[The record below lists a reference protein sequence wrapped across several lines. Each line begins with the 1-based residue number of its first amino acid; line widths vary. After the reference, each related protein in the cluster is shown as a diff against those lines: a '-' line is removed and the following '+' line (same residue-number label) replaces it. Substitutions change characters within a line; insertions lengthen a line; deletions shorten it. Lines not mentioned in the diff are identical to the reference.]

1 MNVKPS
7 FAGVVTEIITP
18 FGENGELDEALL
30 REEVEQQVKSG
41 VQGLF
46 TNGLASECLSM
57 TMEEKKE
64 ATRIVCSQTKGR
76 IPVMSNIT
84 GNHYEECKELL
95 KASKEAGADAVALTQ
110 PLVYSCTQDGIY
122 DFFSDLIRES
132 DLPVCIY
139 NAPQTCNTLSP
150 STVARLLNEHEEV
163 LYYKESTIDV
173 VHMQNTMRLINRDK
187 GYEFLAGSDASILPV
202 ASLGGKGVISLIS
215 AVFPEIILQLWSE
228 IQDGQTEQARN
239 TQDKIL
245 AIRETLKTG
254 PFMAGYKYACE
265 LVGIPAGMVR
275 RPLSGLSQGEKDKI
289 HTGLQKLNLI

>member
-84 GNHYEECKELL
+84 GNHYEECKEL
-95 KASKEAGADAVALTQ
+95 
-110 PLVYSCTQDGIY
+110 
-122 DFFSDLIRES
+122 
-132 DLPVCIY
+132 
-139 NAPQTCNTLSP
+139 TLW
-150 STVARLLNEHEEV
+150 R
-163 LYYKESTIDV
+163 
-173 VHMQNTMRLINRDK
+173 
-187 GYEFLAGSDASILPV
+187 
-202 ASLGGKGVISLIS
+202 
-215 AVFPEIILQLWSE
+215 
-228 IQDGQTEQARN
+228 
-239 TQDKIL
+239 
-245 AIRETLKTG
+245 
-254 PFMAGYKYACE
+254 
-265 LVGIPAGMVR
+265 
-275 RPLSGLSQGEKDKI
+275 
-289 HTGLQKLNLI
+289 